1 MAATFR
7 PYSRPGFPG
16 GRVTTLALRLCGDVA
31 LTSHNGAP
39 VAPPLGAKT
48 LALLAYLVVEP
59 GSHRREHVTA
69 LLWGDY
75 PEDKAKASLRQAL
88 THLRDA
94 LGETIRVDRAVIELV
109 EPPMCDVVEFRRL
122 AQSEPAAA
130 IDIDVTRFLASLSV
144 RHCPAFDEWVDAKR
158 LQLRRIYLKA
168 LADRVRDLFS
178 QRAWREARELAD
190 KWTELDPLTDEP
202 AAALVEAQFLSGDRN
217 GALATYS
224 HFAKRLSTE
233 ANRSPGRALTELVAR
248 VENTADRAPRARAA
262 SDSWYAHAPSFNA
275 RLVGRDAD
283 WETLVRTWKAVSH
296 DASRVV
302 LIDGEPGV
310 GKSRLADDF
319 LRWVTSQGGVA
330 LRGRGYDA
338 RAGAPFG
345 AVIEALHSALDAPGV
360 AGVDPEWLV
369 EVARVLPELRKRFP
383 GLADTAPASAAAD
396 GWRLFESV
404 AQFLLAVAEEN
415 PIVVLIDDLQW
426 CDADSCGLLHFLV
439 RRLADAP
446 VLWCATFT
454 LGEVERDAPSA
465 RLSRALRAARGASSI
480 SLTPLS
486 EDDVW
491 RVIRDLGRVDAP
503 NGGRRL
509 AARVFELTAGNPF
522 YLIELL
528 KTLFAQELLTVD
540 SDTGAW
546 IVAPAALGNAAW
558 PLLAPTVHDAVAH
571 RIDCLPDQLHAILIS
586 IASAGRACRTD
597 ILSHLHG
604 ISRLHAAMLGDAL
617 VERHLV
623 IEEDGVYRCAHATIA
638 HVVRARLSTSRR
650 REVHRALASVLELL
664 LPTRG
669 QHAGDVGDIAR
680 HAEQAGDT
688 AMAYRYALLA
698 SDAANQRCAY
708 DEALSWL
715 DLAATTAGNSSES
728 DVVDRTT
735 AQVLRDAGWRE
746 APPVRSTHSRMAPR
760 VERSDFDLPAGFAHS
775 K

>member
-1 MAATFR
+1 M
-7 PYSRPGFPG
+7 
-16 GRVTTLALRLCGDVA
+16 TTLALRLCGDVT
-31 LTSHNGAP
+31 LTTPDGVPA
-39 VAPPLGAKT
+39 VPLGAKT
-48 LALLAYLVVEP
+48 LALLAFLVVEP
-59 GSHRREHVTA
+59 GPHRRERLTA

-94 LGETIRVDRAVIELV
+94 LGDALRVDRSVVELV
-109 EPPMCDVVEFRRL
+109 HPPTCDITEFRRL
-122 AQSEPAAA
+122 AQLDAPAATE
-130 IDIDVTRFLASLSV
+130 IDVTRFLADLSV

-158 LQLRRIYLKA
+158 FELRRIYSQA
-168 LADRVRDLFS
+168 LGARVRGMFS
-178 QRAWREARELAD
+178 QRAWRDARELAE
-190 KWTELDPLTDEP
+190 KWSALEPLADEP
-202 AAALVEAQFLSGDRN
+202 MAALVEAHYLSGDRDA
-217 GALATYS
+217 ALATYAR
-224 HFAKRLSTE
+224 FTTRL
-233 ANRSPGRALTELVAR
+233 AADAGRAPGRSLTELVAR
-248 VENTADRAPRARAA
+248 VENA
-262 SDSWYAHAPSFNA
+262 SDRTPRVRPATESWYAHAPLFNA
-275 RLVGRDAD
+275 RLVGRNAEWD
-283 WETLVRTWKAVSH
+283 TLVRAWKSLSQE
-296 DASRVV
+296 ASRVV
-302 LIDGEPGV
+302 LVEGEPGV
-310 GKSRLADDF
+310 GKSRLTDDF

-345 AVIEALHSALDAPGV
+345 AIIEVLHSALDAPGI

-383 GLADTAPASAAAD
+383 GLADVAPASVAAD

-404 AQFLLAVAEEN
+404 AQFLLAVADEN

-454 LGEVERDAPSA
+454 LGQVERDAPAA
-465 RLSRALRAARGASSI
+465 RLGRALRAARGASSI
-480 SLTPLS
+480 SLAPLS

-509 AARVFELTAGNPF
+509 AARLYELTAGNPF

-540 SDTGAW
+540 STTGAW
-546 IVAPAALGNAAW
+546 IVAPAAVGNAPW
-558 PLLAPTVHDAVAH
+558 PVLAPTVHDAVAD
-571 RIDCLPDQLHAILIS
+571 RIDCLPDQLHAVLIS
-586 IASAGRACRTD
+586 IASAGRGCRTD
-597 ILSHLHG
+597 VLSHLHG

-623 IEEDGVYRCAHATIA
+623 IEEDGLYRCAHPTMA

-650 REVHRALASVLELL
+650 REVHRALASVLEML
-664 LPTRG
+664 LPSRG
-669 QHAGDVGDIAR
+669 RDASDVGDIAS
-680 HAEQAGDT
+680 HAEQAGET

-715 DLAATTAGNSSES
+715 DLAAATASGASES
-728 DVVDRTT
+728 EVVDRTT
-735 AQVLRDAGWRE
+735 AQVLKQAGWRE
-746 APPVRSTHSRMAPR
+746 APPIRAPHSRMAPR
-760 VERSDFDLPAGFAHS
+760 VEQSDFDLPAGLVEAADKFSAD
-775 K
+775 